1 MELFIYGPC
10 GRDIREGI
18 SIQADDEHISGISCV
33 CGRAGH
39 DDGFEVCKTSVSDV
53 VGTRG
58 KVCTDEVEGR
68 IGKGEGSMDAVCEEG
83 GGHWVGSRPMAC
95 EVLFEGKQDAA
106 GSGTGGLVEVGMEA
120 GEIWV
125 RSNAEAS
132 EGPMRV
138 GAPKKEVVVSE
149 KGACAV

>member
-18 SIQADDEHISGISCV
+18 SIQADDEHISGISGV

-68 IGKGEGSMDAVCEEG
+68 IGKGEGGLDAVCEEG
-83 GGHWVGSRPMAC
+83 RGHWVGSRLVAC
-95 EVLFEGKQDAA
+95 EVLFEGKEDATWCIVG
-106 GSGTGGLVEVGMEA
+106 GSV
-120 GEIWV
+120 
-125 RSNAEAS
+125 
-132 EGPMRV
+132 
-138 GAPKKEVVVSE
+138 
-149 KGACAV
+149 